1 MIRGKHIFFVAAF
14 LLCGLSGLA
23 QEGVRGVVK
32 DAVTG
37 EPVAGAA
44 ITQGKYW
51 ALSDSV
57 GVFLLKV
64 PQKGELT
71 ITCLGY
77 KTLRTQPLPHSV
89 YRLQPDVFAL
99 QEVVITAQENHGL
112 TSASKI
118 GADAIAHIQPSS
130 IADILELLP
139 GGTSSNPALGAPQ
152 IVNLRAAG
160 SLSSDYATSA
170 LGTRFSIDGKPL
182 NNDANLQYTP
192 AWSNLGSNYVNLGT
206 DMRTI
211 GTEDIETV
219 DVVRGIASVE
229 HGDLTSGLIQV
240 KRIKGGNDF
249 QARFKSDMTSKLVYA
264 GKGWEW
270 GGKERRT
277 LNASVNFLD
286 SRSDPRNVR
295 QNYKRL
301 TGSLRAG
308 RTWTG
313 REHFNHI
320 LNASLDYTGSFD
332 NRKSDQDMDQ
342 VDGMPVETYKSTYNR
357 FQLGADYTLQNKEE
371 GQFFRSLAVNASL
384 SYEKDLIDRWKNV
397 ILSSET
403 PFTIGREPGEYDAYM
418 LPQRYEATL
427 RVDGQPLYVFA
438 NAIARFQKG
447 EHKFKVGAEWNYDKN
462 LGRGSIF
469 DISRPL
475 STTMSSRPRAYY
487 DIPASS
493 QLALFVEEN
502 SRLPLGRFALEW
514 MAGLRLSMLM
524 GADASYAIQCKP
536 FLDPRAN
543 LRLEM
548 PRTLMGGYKLEWGV
562 YAGAGLHTKFPT
574 MEMLYPDTI
583 YSDKVQMN
591 YWPTERN
598 LRRINLLLFT
608 VEPENKALMA
618 ARNVKWEVGAD
629 ASWNG
634 WTLSADFFVED
645 MTSGFRGGSE
655 YMQLISKDYDEQS
668 IDKKALT
675 SPPSLETTPYVM
687 DTSLVAYGLTTN
699 GSRTLKKGIEY
710 TLTTARI
717 PVINTRLTVNGAW
730 FLTQYMNSQPEYERP
745 SAIINGKTYPYIG
758 IYEKND
764 SYLYESFNTNFLLD
778 TQIPRLGLIFSTSFQ
793 CTWFTGSQSMAD
805 DSRPVAYLD
814 KNLVR
819 HPFTEASD
827 ADGVLHIMVREFS
840 SSLLEY
846 RRIPFLMNVNLKAT
860 KKLFHDKAT
869 VSIFV
874 NRLFTVA
881 PDYEV
886 NGVVKRRSSTPYF
899 GMELMLNL

>member
-1 MIRGKHIFFVAAF
+1 MIRGKHIAFVAAF
-14 LLCGLSGLA
+14 LLCGFSGLA

-249 QARFKSDMTSKLVYA
+249 RARFKSDMTSKLVYA

-308 RTWTG
+308 RTWAG
-313 REHFNHI
+313 GEQFNHI

-418 LPQRYEATL
+418 LPSVT
-427 RVDGQPLYVFA
+427 
-438 NAIARFQKG
+438 
-447 EHKFKVGAEWNYDKN
+447 
-462 LGRGSIF
+462 
-469 DISRPL
+469 
-475 STTMSSRPRAYY
+475 RPR
-487 DIPASS
+487 S
-493 QLALFVEEN
+493 
-502 SRLPLGRFALEW
+502 
-514 MAGLRLSMLM
+514 
-524 GADASYAIQCKP
+524 
-536 FLDPRAN
+536 
-543 LRLEM
+543 
-548 PRTLMGGYKLEWGV
+548 
-562 YAGAGLHTKFPT
+562 
-574 MEMLYPDTI
+574 
-583 YSDKVQMN
+583 
-591 YWPTERN
+591 
-598 LRRINLLLFT
+598 
-608 VEPENKALMA
+608 
-618 ARNVKWEVGAD
+618 
-629 ASWNG
+629 G
-634 WTLSADFFVED
+634 WT
-645 MTSGFRGGSE
+645 
-655 YMQLISKDYDEQS
+655 
-668 IDKKALT
+668 
-675 SPPSLETTPYVM
+675 
-687 DTSLVAYGLTTN
+687 
-699 GSRTLKKGIEY
+699 GSR
-710 TLTTARI
+710 
-717 PVINTRLTVNGAW
+717 
-730 FLTQYMNSQPEYERP
+730 
-745 SAIINGKTYPYIG
+745 
-758 IYEKND
+758 
-764 SYLYESFNTNFLLD
+764 
-778 TQIPRLGLIFSTSFQ
+778 
-793 CTWFTGSQSMAD
+793 SMCL
-805 DSRPVAYLD
+805 P
-814 KNLVR
+814 
-819 HPFTEASD
+819 
-827 ADGVLHIMVREFS
+827 
-840 SSLLEY
+840 
-846 RRIPFLMNVNLKAT
+846 
-860 KKLFHDKAT
+860 
-869 VSIFV
+869 
-874 NRLFTVA
+874 
-881 PDYEV
+881 
-886 NGVVKRRSSTPYF
+886 TP
-899 GMELMLNL
+899 